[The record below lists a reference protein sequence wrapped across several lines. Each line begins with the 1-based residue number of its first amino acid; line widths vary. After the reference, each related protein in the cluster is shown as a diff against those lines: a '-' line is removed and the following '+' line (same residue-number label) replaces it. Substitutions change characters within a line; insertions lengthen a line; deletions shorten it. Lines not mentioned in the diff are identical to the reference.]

1 MEGLTGECLDSL
13 QTAADDTD
21 FADRN
26 KQQKHKET
34 KAAKVPAIKSDRH
47 LTSFPS
53 LSSVKK
59 GPCRSPGGS
68 ALPIRVISAIR
79 G

>member
-26 KQQKHKET
+26 KQQKQKET
-34 KAAKVPAIKSDRH
+34 KAAKASRNQV
-47 LTSFPS
+47 
-53 LSSVKK
+53 
-59 GPCRSPGGS
+59 GS
-68 ALPIRVISAIR
+68 ECNFLPFVIFC
-79 G
+79 